1 MIIFSSH
8 AQMRLIAQ
16 EICIEMKQ
24 SAAHPYSN
32 SKSFVS
38 LLPSARRATALSSPR
53 RLDTNDLEMELQ
65 TIGAFH
71 LDRLHRKQKGFQHLL
86 PTRLFAVHAYAHR
99 KHARRSKFKPPQAS
113 QQ

>member
-53 RLDTNDLEMELQ
+53 RLDTNDLEMELH
-65 TIGAFH
+65 TFP
-71 LDRLHRKQKGFQHLL
+71 LDLGNFRVNIRQK
-86 PTRLFAVHAYAHR
+86 
-99 KHARRSKFKPPQAS
+99 KPPLQR
-113 QQ
+113 